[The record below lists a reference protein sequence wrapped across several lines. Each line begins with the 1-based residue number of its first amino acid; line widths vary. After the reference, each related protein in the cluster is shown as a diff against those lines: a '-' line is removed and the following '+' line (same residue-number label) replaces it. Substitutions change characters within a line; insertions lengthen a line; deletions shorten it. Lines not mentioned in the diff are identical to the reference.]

1 MNYIWETFK
10 IAFFLVL
17 IIAFILAI
25 YYLVKNKFSLNTS
38 KKMEIIDSMRLANG
52 EMIYLVKLFDE
63 VIMLGGTK
71 EEVSFLKSWPQSE
84 VDLTTDKENSN
95 LNFKNT
101 FNKFLAKK
109 GVEKKNSKSEFN
121 AKQLD
126 DSSDKNV

>member
-52 EMIYLVKLFDE
+52 EMVYLVKLFDE

-84 VDLTTDKENSN
+84 VDLTTDKKNSN

-109 GVEKKNSKSEFN
+109 SVEKKNSKSEFN

>member
-1 MNYIWETFK
+1 
-10 IAFFLVL
+10 
-17 IIAFILAI
+17 
-25 YYLVKNKFSLNTS
+25 VKNKFSLNTS

-52 EMIYLVKLFDE
+52 EMVYLVKLFDE

-121 AKQLD
+121 DKQLD

>member
-52 EMIYLVKLFDE
+52 EMVYLVKLFDE

>member
-52 EMIYLVKLFDE
+52 EMVYLVKLFDE

-121 AKQLD
+121 DKQLD

>member
-71 EEVSFLKSWPQSE
+71 EEVSFLKSWPQAE

-121 AKQLD
+121 DKQLD

>member
-121 AKQLD
+121 DKQLD